1 MYRFRTT
8 AALVQRTLNR
18 SFSTEA
24 PLPPPTKPST
34 HTIPAA
40 MKVFDRNVKVIQRNA
55 SALRSDSKTFDYLR
69 DEVADRL
76 VDRLLDIKRRFPK
89 VLDVGSGAGHIIKYV
104 DKDMMDHLVQLDSA
118 EKMLY
123 RDKNETYEVS
133 TERIHADEEFL
144 PFHEDTFDC
153 VLSSMSMHWV
163 NDLPGT
169 LIQIRKCLKPDGAFL
184 GAMVGGETL
193 YELRTSLQLA
203 QVEREG
209 GVAPHVSPMADLRD
223 LGSLLSRA
231 GLTLTT
237 LDTDEIVVRYP
248 SMYELIQDL
257 SAMGEGNA
265 IFNRTGCLTRDTIDA
280 AAEIYKSVYGNE
292 DGSIPAT
299 FQILYM
305 IGWKPDPSQ
314 PKPAKRGS
322 GEVSL
327 KTLESPSN

>member
-1 MYRFRTT
+1 M
-8 AALVQRTLNR
+8 
-18 SFSTEA
+18 
-24 PLPPPTKPST
+24 
-34 HTIPAA
+34 
-40 MKVFDRNVKVIQRNA
+40 MVFDRNVKVLQRNA
-55 SALRSDSKTFDYLR
+55 SAVRPDSRTYDYLK

-89 VLDVGSGAGHIIKYV
+89 TLDLGSGAGHIIKFV
-104 DKDMMDHLVQLDSA
+104 DKEMMDHLVQLDSA
-118 EKMLY
+118 EKMLF
-123 RDKNETYEVS
+123 RDKDAQYEVS
-133 TERIHADEEFL
+133 TERIHADEELL
-144 PFHEDTFDC
+144 PFPEDTFDC

-169 LIQIRKCLKPDGAFL
+169 LIQIRKCLKPDGVFL

-193 YELRTSLQLA
+193 FELRTSLQLA

-209 GVAPHVSPMADLRD
+209 GVAPHVSPMADLKD

-231 GLTLTT
+231 GLGLTT

-257 SAMGEGNA
+257 NAMGESNA
-265 IFNRTGCLTRDTIDA
+265 IVNRSGALKRDTIDA
-280 AAEIYKSVYGNE
+280 AAEIYQSVYGNE
-292 DGSIPAT
+292 DGTIPAT

-322 GEVSL
+322 GEVSM
-327 KTLESPSN
+327 KALENLPPTTTSSS